1 MSGKK
6 CLTPFE
12 LNLHSLLVQY
22 DPEFSAFSL
31 RLGSKFL
38 LNSFYFWEI
47 HPPFLLNTLLNSFKG
62 TRCNFPQY
70 LQLQLK
76 STWGILRFFSATNTS
91 SQTSL
96 RLLEMFR
103 WMSWQTPKVVVDK
116 RFVNLNVGVPPNKN
130 NNKHTNYTKQSA
142 DNFGRRGTKIL
153 TKWSPKKQWGLVE
166 FWVNLIVQVQMVWKW
181 VLNYG
186 W

>member
-76 STWGILRFFSATNTS
+76 STWGISQVLFSNKHILTNITS
-91 SQTSL
+91 PSGDVSL
-96 RLLEMFR
+96 DVIR
-103 WMSWQTPKVVVDK
+103 TPRVVVDK
-116 RFVNLNVGVPPNKN
+116 RVVNLNLGVPPNKN
-130 NNKHTNYTKQSA
+130 NNKQNTPNKVQITL
-142 DNFGRRGTKIL
+142 GRWGKKVR
-153 TKWSPKKQWGLVE
+153 TKWSPKEQWGLVD
-166 FWVNLIVQVQMVWKW
+166 FWVNLIVQVQMVWTW
-181 VLNYG
+181 F
-186 W
+186 